1 MLSVG
6 GLSGPIGRAFLLV
19 GIIGAFF
26 GLFAAVLG
34 TRQSDEKVMRLVPRF
49 AFLSCAAAIA
59 AFAAMEWGMITRD
72 FSLAYVQKWA
82 RTVRLRCTTS
92 PQCGVH

>member
-34 TRQSDEKVMRLVPRF
+34 TRQSDAKVMRLVPRF
-49 AFLSCAAAIA
+49 AFL
-59 AFAAMEWGMITRD
+59 
-72 FSLAYVQKWA
+72 
-82 RTVRLRCTTS
+82 
-92 PQCGVH
+92 